1 MAYSH
6 KNVIVG
12 AAAMYISE
20 KDSTSPS
27 GWWPTE
33 TNGVASGPVGP
44 QLPAFV
50 ANTKAE
56 KAFDTEA
63 AKPAASRL
71 WRSAG
76 YTTDGIEVSYE
87 PDYGE
92 VTVDQ
97 ALDSVKM
104 FKQGMRVSVNTTLSE
119 ATLENLLVSW
129 GQQNSTLGASG
140 SELKISSG
148 ELGDDPV
155 ERGLAFVGPAPRGP
169 VSGGVSEKRERV
181 YHLRRALQVESSAHS
196 LSRSDAT
203 TFPVSFRC
211 MPDSWPGASGEDYGK
226 IIQRV
231 ITS

>member
-12 AAAMYISE
+12 AAAMFISE
-20 KDSTSPS
+20 KDSTSS
-27 GWWPTE
+27 TGWWPTE
-33 TNGVASGPVGP
+33 TNGVANGPVGP
-44 QLPAFV
+44 ALPNFT
-50 ANTKAE
+50 ANAKAE
-56 KAFDTEA
+56 KAFDAEA
-63 AKPAASRL
+63 PASRL

-76 YTTDGIEVSYE
+76 YTSEGIEVSYE

-104 FKQGMRVSVNTTLSE
+104 FKQGMRVSVNTTLAE

-129 GQQNSTLGASG
+129 GQQNSTLASSG
-140 SELKISSG
+140 NELKISSG

-155 ERGLAFVGPAPRGP
+155 ERGIAFVGSAPRGP
-169 VSGGVSEKRERV
+169 VTSGQAEKRERV

-211 MPDSWPGASGEDYGK
+211 LPDSWPGASGEDYGK

-231 ITS
+231 VTA

>member
-1 MAYSH
+1 MAYNNH

-12 AAAMYISE
+12 AAAVFVS
-20 KDSTSPS
+20 KTSGKPAELPAGAS
-27 GWWPTE
+27 S
-33 TNGVASGPVGP
+33 ASGPTARDALRATNSG
-44 QLPAFV
+44 
-50 ANTKAE
+50 
-56 KAFDTEA
+56 
-63 AKPAASRL
+63 
-71 WRSAG
+71 WRDLG

-97 ALDSVKM
+97 LLDSAKM

-119 ATLENLLVSW
+119 ATLENLMVAW
-129 GQQNSTLGASG
+129 GQSESTLKGNEDDSAPTTPVRLDITG
-140 SELKISSG
+140 G
-148 ELGDDPV
+148 ELHDDPV
-155 ERGLAFVGPAPRGP
+155 ERSLAFVGKAPALPS
-169 VSGGVSEKRERV
+169 SGAADKKRERV

-211 MPDSWPGASGEDYGK
+211 LPDSGANLASGGDYGV

-231 ITS
+231 IS

>member
-1 MAYSH
+1 MVYSH

-20 KDSTSPS
+20 KDSTSS
-27 GWWPTE
+27 TGWWPTE
-33 TNGVASGPVGP
+33 TNGVANGPVGP
-44 QLPAFV
+44 ALPDFT
-50 ANTKAE
+50 ANVKAE
-56 KAFDTEA
+56 KAFDAEA
-63 AKPAASRL
+63 VKAPASRL

-76 YTTDGIEVSYE
+76 YTSEGIEVSYE

-119 ATLENLLVSW
+119 ATLENLLVAW
-129 GQQNSTLGASG
+129 GQQNSTLADGG
-140 SELKISSG
+140 NELKISSG

-155 ERGLAFVGPAPRGP
+155 ERGIAFVGPAPRGP
-169 VSGGVSEKRERV
+169 ITAGKVEKRERV

-211 MPDSWPGASGEDYGK
+211 LPDSWSRASGEDYGK

-231 ITS
+231 VS